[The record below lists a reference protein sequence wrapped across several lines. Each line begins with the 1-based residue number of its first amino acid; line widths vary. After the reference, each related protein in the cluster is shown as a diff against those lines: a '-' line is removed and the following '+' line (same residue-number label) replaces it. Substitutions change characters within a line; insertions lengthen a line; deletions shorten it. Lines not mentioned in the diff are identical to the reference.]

1 MGSPMNIEEAWAVSK
16 MVAIDDACRLA
27 AEKFKMAH
35 ALLME
40 GSDLL
45 EPVAKHA
52 INCETYEEAYAIYS
66 KMPPSCER
74 SELLVYL
81 RGGA

>member
-1 MGSPMNIEEAWAVSK
+1 MNVEEAWAVSK
-16 MVAIDDACRLA
+16 MAAIDDACRLA
-27 AEKFKMAH
+27 AEKFKRAH
-35 ALLME
+35 DLLME

-45 EPVAKHA
+45 ESVFKHA
-52 INCETYEEAYAIYS
+52 IHCETYEEAYTIYI